1 MKRFYYILVCIV
13 MMLSFAG
20 CTAGSD
26 KDDKE
31 PVKQETQQET
41 EKDEN
46 IENSQGEL
54 DAEAVDE
61 YFPQDDKYRTYNGYA
76 EAGFEVKFLGKETD
90 DGGSIEYKYKG
101 AMNDE
106 RGTIDDKARVFD
118 VTYTVEDG
126 KVVENVDNEDY
137 MADSEDR
144 LYSKIEDMVVLSG
157 AIEEGNSWE
166 QKVEIDGVET
176 TLKTT
181 ITKVMD
187 DSFTTVSEAEAE
199 GYKDGKYTEE
209 RTYTKGQGL
218 TSFSNT
224 PYGSDKDDTLIFGYG
239 FSIENESS
247 LTGMI

>member
-1 MKRFYYILVCIV
+1 M
-13 MMLSFAG
+13 
-20 CTAGSD
+20 
-26 KDDKE
+26 
-31 PVKQETQQET
+31 
-41 EKDEN
+41 
-46 IENSQGEL
+46 
-54 DAEAVDE
+54 
-61 YFPQDDKYRTYNGYA
+61 
-76 EAGFEVKFLGKETD
+76 EVKFLGKETD
-90 DGGSIEYKYKG
+90 DDGSIEYKYKG

-157 AIEEGNSWE
+157 AIEEGNSGE

-181 ITKVMD
+181 ITKVMV

-199 GYKDGKYTEE
+199 GIRTESIRKKE
-209 RTYTKGQGL
+209 PIQRDRGL
-218 TSFSNT
+218 LHSAIRPMAPIKMILLFS
-224 PYGSDKDDTLIFGYG
+224 DTDFQ
-239 FSIENESS
+239 
-247 LTGMI
+247 